1 MTDKGRRA
9 EVVLINGFKFEIILT
24 KKLKVEELIILA
36 GNQCQI
42 YEPDLKYF
50 GIAYVDEKDHYIWLR
65 RDKKVIDC
73 ELPSKWYRNENI
85 LNQDTL
91 LQFHFAVKYF
101 VSNFINL
108 LNPGSVVMFFLES
121 KSLFLKGYLDVPL
134 ESYAYMYALIL
145 QYYRGDYVSHNMYSV
160 LSLSIYFPKNI
171 LKKLNVS
178 AEEFRIQIGF
188 EYQKLIGMRKGE
200 VVVKFLTLAEKSF
213 IYGSRLFQVKDKNNT
228 SYLLSINNRGISQ
241 YTNDL
246 QFKLKRVFPWE
257 NLNNFHYL
265 DQHFS
270 IEVETNVN
278 NYNITEDTKSDITN
292 VNLEKEINGHD
303 RVLSSLMRNS
313 MTIPIKVK
321 QKYNFFC
328 DSPYI
333 CRVLWDSAVSQHQFY
348 LDQLSNSKN
357 QALLMQYNDH
367 NQIIE
372 SDFKRIINNINEVL
386 TNNTLTPF
394 ANNECGSKMSTHSLM
409 SNLTSSSLNDT
420 DISSDVR
427 IIGIINGSHNIKTEE
442 DKERR
447 LKAYKGLKEKK
458 NKLEELLLQKLDEL
472 KDVCINEAELTG
484 ELPKEIYRTLAPG
497 EPEPKIKKRIGTA
510 FKLSND
516 ILNKTNKDDKVNK
529 LEMEIDIQRKIVDA
543 ASRLASDKTT
553 NKSVR
558 KKRRRDFE
566 AAHQKLKGLELGL
579 RKIHMARSKPD
590 LSYNDYNKTKYNGN
604 GWLNHSGIPRSS
616 ESLKSL
622 VTKSC
627 PTTPRG
633 SLSDLSYYQDTRRNY
648 NNEPTRN
655 LTSTTNISEK
665 LDSKFFNSSLKSN
678 YQYNNCL
685 SDITKNF
692 GAITNSPPSLPSK
705 RANSIVSTKPNT
717 FINEYSYDNDKM
729 EEQSKSYHDIHNIPI
744 YANIGYH
751 TSAPYISSYRQSHY
765 PTLFDQQV
773 ARSNNRQSRSNSMTP
788 VNNTKKT
795 TSNNSV
801 AAAASTQMGLIVKQI
816 SQSSLM
822 SGPYTTSQNPHYN
835 SIYNISS
842 LGDKNVNCNNS
853 GSPITYYSKNESFNR
868 LPMKDSNGIL
878 KHSSSLLSNQC
889 KVTTFPASY
898 ERIGN
903 YKVAPENSTITT
915 GSDKKFSFMKD
926 DWRKDVY
933 HVNNLTNQ
941 QIGSTLSSY
950 HNDINSRNSIQDDKS
965 NKNSTAT
972 IV

>member
-50 GIAYVDEKDHYIWLR
+50 GIAYVNEKDHYIWLK

-73 ELPSKWYRNENI
+73 ELPSNWYRNENI
-85 LNQDTL
+85 FNQDTL

-101 VSNFINL
+101 ISNFINL
-108 LNPGSVVMFFLES
+108 LNSGSIVMFFLES
-121 KSLFLKGYLDVPL
+121 KSLFLKGYLDVPIDNY
-134 ESYAYMYALIL
+134 SYMYALIL

-160 LSLSIYFPKNI
+160 ISLSIYFPKNI
-171 LKKLNVS
+171 LKKLDMS
-178 AEEFRIQIGF
+178 AEEFRLQIGY
-188 EYQKLIGMRKGE
+188 EYQKLIGMTKGE
-200 VVVKFLTLAEKSF
+200 AVIKFLTLAQKSF
-213 IYGSRLFQVKDKNNT
+213 TYGSRLYQVKDKNNT

-257 NLNNFHYL
+257 NLDNFHYL

-278 NYNITEDTKSDITN
+278 NHIMNDIKSDFTN
-292 VNLEKEINGHD
+292 VNLEKKINNHD

-328 DSPYI
+328 ESSSL
-333 CRVLWDSAVSQHQFY
+333 CRVLWDAAVSQHQFY
-348 LDQLSNSKN
+348 LDQLSNSKS
-357 QALLMQYNDH
+357 QILLMQFNDH

-372 SDFKRIINNINEVL
+372 SDFKRIMNNINEVL

-394 ANNECGSKMSTHSLM
+394 ANNDCGSKMSTHSLM
-409 SNLTSSSLNDT
+409 SNLTTSSLNET
-420 DISSDVR
+420 DIPSDIR
-427 IIGIINGSHNIKTEE
+427 IIGIINGSQNINKED

-447 LKAYKGLKEKK
+447 LKAYKGLKDKK

-472 KDVCINEAELTG
+472 KNICINEAELTG

-516 ILNKTNKDDKVNK
+516 ILNKSNKDDTLNK
-529 LEMEIDIQRKIVDA
+529 LEMEIDLQRKIVDA

-579 RKIHMARSKPD
+579 QKIHMARSKPD
-590 LSYNDYNKTKYNGN
+590 LSCNDYNKTKYNDN
-604 GWLNHSGIPRSS
+604 GWFSHLGIPRSS
-616 ESLKSL
+616 GSLKSL

-633 SLSDLSYYQDTRRNY
+633 SFSDLSYYKENKRNFDNEKRRNIT
-648 NNEPTRN
+648 N
-655 LTSTTNISEK
+655 TTNISEK
-665 LDSKFFNSSLKSN
+665 SNGKFFNSPINSN
-678 YQYNNCL
+678 FQYNNH
-685 SDITKNF
+685 SPDISKSF
-692 GAITNSPPSLPSK
+692 GTINNSPPSIPSR

-717 FINEYSYDNDKM
+717 FMKGYSLDNEKID
-729 EEQSKSYHDIHNIPI
+729 EQSKSYHDIHNIPI

-773 ARSNNRQSRSNSMTP
+773 ARNNNRQSRSNSITP
-788 VNNTKKT
+788 VNGTKKIT
-795 TSNNSV
+795 PNNSMT
-801 AAAASTQMGLIVKQI
+801 AAASTQMGLIVKQI

-822 SGPYTTSQNPHYN
+822 SGPYKTPQNSHYN

-842 LGDKNVNCNNS
+842 LGDKNVSCKNP
-853 GSPITYYSKNESFNR
+853 GSPITYYSKNESINR

-878 KHSSSLLSNQC
+878 KHSSNLPLNLC

-898 ERIGN
+898 ERIGS
-903 YKVAPENSTITT
+903 YKVAPENNTITT
-915 GSDKKFSFMKD
+915 GNDKKFSYIND
-926 DWRKDVY
+926 DWRKDVFQ
-933 HVNNLTNQ
+933 VNNSNNQ
-941 QIGSTLSSY
+941 TMGTLLSSY
-950 HNDINSRNSIQDDKS
+950 NNDINGRNNIQDDKS